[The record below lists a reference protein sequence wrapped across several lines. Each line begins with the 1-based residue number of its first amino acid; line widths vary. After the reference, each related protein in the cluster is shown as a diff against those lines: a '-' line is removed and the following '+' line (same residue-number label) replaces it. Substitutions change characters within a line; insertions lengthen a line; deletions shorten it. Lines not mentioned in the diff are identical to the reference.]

1 MRRLL
6 AAALAALSLCGCGGL
21 VTAQIDQP
29 NLCATAKD
37 MLFPAAPAGG
47 TISRIVP
54 LQLGISMVQQGNATA
69 TVHLTRA
76 EVALVSGVADL
87 TTIEALAIR
96 VLPPPGSSLP
106 ARQVLSWSR
115 DPAAGATSSLVAAG
129 DPAVDLAPYLRSGGL
144 QLQASVTGAPTA
156 SWLADVTSCFS
167 ITASASYG
175 P

>member
-1 MRRLL
+1 MRRLP
-6 AAALAALSLCGCGGL
+6 AAAIAALSVCGCGGL
-21 VTAQIDQP
+21 VTAQIDEP

-37 MLFPAAPAGG
+37 MLFPAAPGGG

-54 LQLGISMVQQGNATA
+54 LQLGISMVQQGSATA

-87 TTIEALAIR
+87 STIEALAIR

-115 DPAAGATSSLVAAG
+115 DPAADTGKSLVAAG
-129 DPAVDLAPYLRSGGL
+129 DPAVDLGPYLRSGAL
-144 QLQASVTGAPTA
+144 QLQASVTGAPTI

-167 ITASASYG
+167 FSARASY